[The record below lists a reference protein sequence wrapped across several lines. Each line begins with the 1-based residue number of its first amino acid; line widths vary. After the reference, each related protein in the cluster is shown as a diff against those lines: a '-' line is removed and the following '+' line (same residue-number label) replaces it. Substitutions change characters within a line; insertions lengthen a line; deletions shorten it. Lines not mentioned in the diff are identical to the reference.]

1 MKIFRFLTIISAF
14 IIFCTFLIP
23 IGSIGLIITEKDA
36 HFSFNKYKKVKIN
49 IDTIEIYDGSKGA
62 IRFIG
67 KKKSHKNFK
76 IIAFGLW
83 GDGNPK
89 NYERIS
95 AAFQANNHKLW
106 IFFKD
111 YESPAYFVEDEFQE
125 MSFKTIWLPVLRNL
139 GIFILIVLNFFFW
152 RHKYHQAILATGMSL
167 DEYSRLQESKRPKR
181 KSLSE
186 EYEEIM
192 KRENEKKN
200 QP

>member
-1 MKIFRFLTIISAF
+1 MSIKLFGFLTKTLATLTIAGSVFILGGAIS
-14 IIFCTFLIP
+14 TFFQF
-23 IGSIGLIITEKDA
+23 DA
-36 HFSFNKYKKVKIN
+36 HWQYSGYNKVYMKFDTLQNFGTRYLSYAGLKLSNPNFEAVSFTHDQKYAYKMDSI
-49 IDTIEIYDGSKGA
+49 
-62 IRFIG
+62 F
-67 KKKSHKNFK
+67 
-76 IIAFGLW
+76 L
-83 GDGNPK
+83 
-89 NYERIS
+89 
-95 AAFQANNHKLW
+95 ANEKKLW
-106 IFFKD
+106 VFFKD

-125 MSFKTIWLPVLRNL
+125 MSFKSIWLPVLRNL

>member
-1 MKIFRFLTIISAF
+1 MAIKLFGFLTKTLA
-14 IIFCTFLIP
+14 
-23 IGSIGLIITEKDA
+23 IITIAGSVFILGGAISSFFQFDA
-36 HFSFNKYKKVKIN
+36 HWQYSRYNKVYMKFDTLQNFGTRYLSYAGLKISNPNFEAVSFTHDQKYAYKMDSI
-49 IDTIEIYDGSKGA
+49 
-62 IRFIG
+62 
-67 KKKSHKNFK
+67 
-76 IIAFGLW
+76 
-83 GDGNPK
+83 
-89 NYERIS
+89 
-95 AAFQANNHKLW
+95 FQANNHKLW
-106 IFFKD
+106 VFFKD

-167 DEYSRLQESKRPKR
+167 DEYARLQESKRPKR

-192 KRENEKKN
+192 KKENEKKN